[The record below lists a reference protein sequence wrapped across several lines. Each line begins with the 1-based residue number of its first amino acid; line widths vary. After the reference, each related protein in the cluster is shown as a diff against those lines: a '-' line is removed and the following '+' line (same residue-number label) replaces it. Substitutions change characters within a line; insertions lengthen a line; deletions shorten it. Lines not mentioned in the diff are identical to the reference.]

1 MMATQPRTVILTD
14 ATALFDREDFPGQA
28 LVEVLPLSIL
38 VDGEVWTPQGHNG
51 DLQERRL
58 PEVVGLARR
67 VQLVAPPPQVI
78 RQRLRA
84 LARRYRDVVVMTS
97 GDGLTSVFSHA
108 LEASAGTL
116 HRLHLQVWDSQTMG
130 FSLGWAVQEAA
141 AMAQEG
147 ASAREI
153 VTHLRRIRNT
163 FYTVIAVQSLSYLH
177 GSRLLDP
184 AQALVGELLGITP
197 LFLLEDGGLLP
208 LYKARSSRHLLDL
221 LIEFAEEFAHVRRV
235 AIMAG
240 AALCD
245 EGETLRQRLR
255 EVFPDLSIPCLSQSV
270 TLQAL
275 FGPRALALFI
285 QE

>member
-1 MMATQPRTVILTD
+1 MRVAQPRTVILTD
-14 ATALFDREDFPGQA
+14 GTVLFDRDDFPGRE
-28 LVEVLPLSIL
+28 LVEILPLDI
-38 VDGEVWTPQGHNG
+38 VIDGEVQTPG
-51 DLQERRL
+51 DDEALSLRVL

-67 VQLVAPPPQVI
+67 VQLLSPPPQAI
-78 RQRLRA
+78 RMRLRA
-84 LARRYRDVVVMTS
+84 LAHRYCDVVVMTS

-141 AMAQEG
+141 AMATQG

-153 VTHLRRIRNT
+153 ITHLRRIRNS

-177 GSRLLDP
+177 ESRLLDP
-184 AQALVGELLGITP
+184 AQALVGELLGMTP

-221 LIEFAEEFAHVRRV
+221 LVEFAEEFAHVRRV
-235 AIMAG
+235 AVMAG
-240 AALCD
+240 EPMCD
-245 EGETLRQRLR
+245 EGKALRQRLS
-255 EVFPDLSIPCLSQSV
+255 EVFPDLTIPCLPQAA

-275 FGPRALALFI
+275 FGPRVLALFI